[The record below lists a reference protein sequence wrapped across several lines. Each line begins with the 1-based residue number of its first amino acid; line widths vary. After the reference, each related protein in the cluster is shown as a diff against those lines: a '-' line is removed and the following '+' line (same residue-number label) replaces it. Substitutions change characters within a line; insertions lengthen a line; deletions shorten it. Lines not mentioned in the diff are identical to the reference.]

1 MPVSEMDRRTVL
13 RAGLGGGFAA
23 GAALALGGCDSGST
37 QASRL
42 HGDAAGAG
50 DVTVGSL
57 ILSGD
62 RVVKQ
67 TERAR
72 HTTGKVSSHAITI
85 TAGAIELGHHRAHT
99 WSYGGTVPGPVIR
112 VRQGDIV
119 RATFTNRTS
128 QPTTVHWHG
137 VKLRNDMDG
146 TLATQHPIQPGA
158 SFTYEFIA
166 SEAGTYWYHSQTGVQ
181 VDRGLYGMLVVE
193 DRSERADYDH
203 EWLVVVDDWID
214 GVRGHTPDKVLALL
228 KQGTGGRAGSM
239 LTMKGISRDRNAL
252 LTEATSPLL
261 GGGAGDVKYPAYLIN
276 GRTSASPY
284 VFTGKPGQRVR
295 LRILNAGSDTA
306 FRVAVAEHLMT
317 VTHADG
323 HPVRPVTTAALLLGM
338 AERYDAIVTLKDGVF
353 PLTAYAEGKKAMAM
367 AVVRTAAGG
376 TPVPLAMPAE
386 LRHVLPGYGRF
397 QPANRDPYVTH
408 GPDVVHRI
416 ELTGERESYS
426 WGLNGQMNA
435 MGDAPI
441 GPSYPRLVRV
451 RQGQRVRI
459 TWVNTTTMY
468 HSMHIHGHT
477 FRVNGTGPIKDT
489 VSVLPHH
496 SVTCDFHADNPGQ
509 WLTHCGNV
517 YHEQSGMRGIIGYV
531 T

>member
-1 MPVSEMDRRTVL
+1 MDRRTVL

-37 QASRL
+37 TQAGRH
-42 HGDAAGAG
+42 HGEAAAAA

-57 ILSGD
+57 ILPGD
-62 RVVKQ
+62 RAVKQ
-67 TERAR
+67 ADRVR
-72 HTTGKVSSHAITI
+72 HTTGKVRSHAITI
-85 TAGAIELGHHRAHT
+85 TAGAVELGHRRART
-99 WSYGGTVPGPVIR
+99 WSYDGSVPGPVIR
-112 VRQGDIV
+112 VWRGDIV
-119 RATFTNRTS
+119 RATFTNKTS

-158 SFTYEFIA
+158 AFTYEFIA
-166 SEAGTYWYHSQTGVQ
+166 SQAGTYWYHSQTGVQ
-181 VDRGLYGMLVVE
+181 VDRGLYGMLIVE
-193 DRSERADYDH
+193 DQSERADYDH

-214 GVRGHTPDKVLALL
+214 GVRGHTPDKMLALL
-228 KQGTGGRAGSM
+228 KQGLGGHAGWM
-239 LTMKGISRDRNAL
+239 PDMAGLPRDRNAV
-252 LTEATSPLL
+252 LTGAPSPLL

-276 GRTSASPY
+276 GRTSAAPQ
-284 VFTGKPGQRVR
+284 VFTGRPGQRVR

-306 FRVAVAEHLMT
+306 FRVALAEHVMT

-323 HPVRPVTTAALLLGM
+323 HPVRPVTTSALLLGM

-353 PLTAYAEGKKAMAM
+353 PLTAYAEGKKATAM

-376 TPVPLAMPAE
+376 MPVSSAMPAE
-386 LRHVLPGYGRF
+386 LRQVLTGYSRLRPASYDPHVT
-397 QPANRDPYVTH
+397 Q

-435 MGDAPI
+435 VGDALI
-441 GPSYPRLVRV
+441 GPAYPRLVRV

-489 VSVLPHH
+489 VSVLPRH
-496 SVTCDFHADNPGQ
+496 SVTCDFTADNPGQ
-509 WLTHCGNV
+509 WMTHCGNV
-517 YHEQSGMRGIIGYV
+517 YHEQSGMMGIIGYV